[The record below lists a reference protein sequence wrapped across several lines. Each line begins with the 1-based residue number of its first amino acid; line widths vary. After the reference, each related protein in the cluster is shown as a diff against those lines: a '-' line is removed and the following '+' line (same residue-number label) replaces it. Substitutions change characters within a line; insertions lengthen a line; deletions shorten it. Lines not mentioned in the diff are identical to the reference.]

1 MLLGKVQSAS
11 PVAGGTAGKGTSFSA
26 LRSSFAVLVG
36 SLVIAGT
43 HWPSINSKLPPGT
56 CVVTGISVGGLDQAR
71 PHSAGI
77 RVSRSFGCARSHVP
91 EPCPSPGL
99 ARAAATVSQL
109 PCGAHDTLV
118 CCAC

>member
-1 MLLGKVQSAS
+1 MAS
-11 PVAGGTAGKGTSFSA
+11 GTSFSSM
-26 LRSSFAVLVG
+26 RSSFAVIFG
-36 SLVIAGT
+36 SLVIRGT
-43 HWPSINSKLPPGT
+43 HWASTTSKMSPGT
-56 CVVTGISVGGLDQAR
+56 SVVTGISIGSLDQAR

-99 ARAAATVSQL
+99 ARTAAIVSQL